1 MSNPEKFIVIGSNCF
16 SGACFVD
23 YVLGDNPDSQVIG
36 ISRSPEKEDFFL
48 PYKSKGSNRFHFH
61 ALNLNNQ
68 LDEIVSVIKEFRPD
82 YIVNFSAQGMVAQS
96 WDNPDQWFKTN
107 GIALM
112 SLADRLKQENY
123 LKRFVQISTPEVY
136 GSCSGHIK
144 EDAPLNP
151 STPYAASKAC
161 GDLSLIPYHK
171 NYNFPVVFTRA
182 TNVYGAHQQLYR
194 IIPRTVI
201 YIKQNKKV
209 QLQGGG
215 KAVKSY
221 IHIRDVCA
229 ATLQIARNGKNG
241 GIYHISPDGEGIS
254 IVDLVSL
261 ICGIMD
267 RPFNDCVTTVGERL
281 GQDAFYLIDSNKLRK
296 SLGWEPRIS
305 LEKGITEV
313 IDWVEGNFDL
323 IQKSSLEYI
332 HQP

>member
-23 YVLGDNPDSQVIG
+23 YVLGQNPDSHVTG

-48 PYKSKGSNRFHFH
+48 PYISKGQDRFLFH
-61 ALNLNNQ
+61 SLNLNIH
-68 LDEIVSVIKEFRPD
+68 LEEIVSVIKEVRPD

-96 WDNPDQWFKTN
+96 WDNPDQWFQTN
-107 GIALM
+107 GMALM
-112 SLADRLKQENY
+112 NLADRLKEESF

-136 GSCSGHIK
+136 GSCSGHIT

-171 NYNFPVVFTRA
+171 NFNFPVVFTRA

-201 YIKQNKKV
+201 YIKQNKKI

-241 GIYHISPDGEGIS
+241 EIYHISPDGEGIS
-254 IVDLVSL
+254 ILGLVSL
-261 ICGIMD
+261 ICAKMG
-267 RPFNDCVTTVGERL
+267 RPLDDCVTMVGERL
-281 GQDAFYLIDSNKLRK
+281 GQDAFYLIDSNKLRDT
-296 SLGWEPRIS
+296 LGWVPRIP
-305 LEKGITEV
+305 LEEGIAEV
-313 IDWVEGNFDL
+313 IDWVEENFDS
-323 IQKSSLEYI
+323 IQKCPLEYI

>member
-1 MSNPEKFIVIGSNCF
+1 MTNPEKFIVIGSNCF

-171 NYNFPVVFTRA
+171 NYDFPVVFTRA

-194 IIPRTVI
+194 IIPRTMI
-201 YIKQNKKV
+201 YIKQNQV
-209 QLQGGG
+209 QQN
-215 KAVKSY
+215 
-221 IHIRDVCA
+221 
-229 ATLQIARNGKNG
+229 Q
-241 GIYHISPDGEGIS
+241 
-254 IVDLVSL
+254 
-261 ICGIMD
+261 
-267 RPFNDCVTTVGERL
+267 
-281 GQDAFYLIDSNKLRK
+281 
-296 SLGWEPRIS
+296 
-305 LEKGITEV
+305 
-313 IDWVEGNFDL
+313 
-323 IQKSSLEYI
+323 
-332 HQP
+332 